1 MRSKLVG
8 LIGIVALAVA
18 FATGVGVH
26 DSEAGMAGKSVRI
39 LATNEGPGLLTV

>member
-18 FATGVGVH
+18 VGTGVAVH
-26 DSEAGMAGKSVRI
+26 DSEAATAGKSVRI
-39 LATNEGPGLLTV
+39 LATNEGPGSSSQ